1 MLSVMGTKQLVIDE
15 QRHEALKQRAKSL
28 RISEDELVRRA
39 IDAVLVEPPAI
50 SPPPDRS
57 AKIAEFLET
66 ARDLAESRAGGEPYQ
81 FSRDELYEER
91 EARWMRAE

>member
-1 MLSVMGTKQLVIDE
+1 MGTKQLVIDE
-15 QRHEALKQRAKSL
+15 QRHEALKQRAKAL

-39 IDAVLVEPPAI
+39 IDAVLVEPPTGSKA
-50 SPPPDRS
+50 PNLS

-66 ARDLAESRAGGEPYQ
+66 ARVLAESRAGGEPYR

-91 EARWMRAE
+91 EARWTQAE